1 MDTTA
6 LASRRAP
13 LTTARIVDQAML
25 IADENGVSGLSMR
38 SLARSLGFE
47 VMALYNHVA
56 NKQSLLSLMTDAVAG
71 TIDGPPAGASPLA
84 AVRSITISTHRALLR
99 HPWATE
105 QWQQHVPGPSRTEL
119 METLLRLLN
128 ESGLSPEI
136 AHHGFHAV
144 TNHVIG
150 YTLQEASTSLADKDT
165 ASTAATYLA
174 SISSEAHPYM
184 VAHVNQHLS
193 GDTASSFELVLDLIL
208 DGLKRLDE
216 RG

>member
-1 MDTTA
+1 METTA
-6 LASRRAP
+6 LTSRREP
-13 LTTARIVDQAML
+13 LTTARIVDQAMR
-25 IADENGVSGLSMR
+25 IADQQGVSGLSMR

-47 VMALYNHVA
+47 VMALYNHIA
-56 NKQSLLSLMTDAVAG
+56 NKQSLLAIMTDAVAS
-71 TIDGPPAGASPLA
+71 TISSPPPGAAPLA
-84 AVRSITISTHRALLR
+84 AVRAITISTHAALLQ

-105 QWQQHVPGPSRTEL
+105 QWQKHLPGPARTQL

-128 ESGLSPEI
+128 ESGVTPET

-150 YTLQEASTSLADKDT
+150 YTLQEKSTTLADEDA
-165 ASTAATYLA
+165 ASNAQLYLA
-174 SISSEAHPYM
+174 SISPDSHPYM

-208 DGLKRLDE
+208 DGLAHLDKRS
-216 RG
+216 